1 MSIKINLNVLET
13 KEAVT
18 VFLYKKC
25 QVAEEKNLRNM
36 IFKWTWEVQ
45 VKYKMQKS
53 EADVRVKSERIVY

>member
-1 MSIKINLNVLET
+1 MSIKTNLNVLET

-36 IFKWTWEVQ
+36 IFERTWEVQ
-45 VKYKMQKS
+45 VKYKM
-53 EADVRVKSERIVY
+53 